1 MTTSP
6 RLVIGCPR
14 LVTCDETRASAQNP
28 LGAID
33 DAALLIEGDRI
44 LMVGKRTEVL
54 GHEPHARQIN
64 VEGVVTPG
72 LVDAHTHLAWVGSR
86 HDEYVMRMQ
95 GAGYEAIAA
104 AGGGIVSS
112 MRAVREASVEQLEKL
127 MRRRLLR
134 MAQLG
139 TTTCEIKSGYGLDL
153 EHETK
158 QLRAIDAVSHNAA
171 LPRVVPTFL
180 ALHALPPEARAHRQ
194 QWIERVAKEW
204 VPAVAQQKLA
214 RFIDAY
220 IDRNAFSADEARV
233 VFESAKATGM
243 GVRAHVGQFAD
254 VGGADL
260 AAELAAASVDHME
273 NVSEEALAK
282 LAASHTRAV
291 LLPTASFTLRQ
302 TPPPVAAVRRAGVS
316 MVVASDANPGTA
328 PTESLL
334 LAMAFALHS
343 YGMTPEECILGAT
356 REAAASLGLGD
367 VCGKLAPGYSADVVG
382 WDLPHERAL
391 LQPWGSAPTTL
402 VVLRGNVVHQL
413 A

>member
-233 VFESAKATGM
+233 VFESAKAAGM